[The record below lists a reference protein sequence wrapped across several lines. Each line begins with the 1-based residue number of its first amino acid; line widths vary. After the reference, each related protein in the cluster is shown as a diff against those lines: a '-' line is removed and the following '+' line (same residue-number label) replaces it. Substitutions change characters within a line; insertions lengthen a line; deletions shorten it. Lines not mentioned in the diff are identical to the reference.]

1 MHARFT
7 ATQLGIIRDV
17 VMDERRRVEMF
28 DSRSRRE
35 RPTMIAPHC
44 MSSRNADERTVTL
57 ATILGIGRERI
68 VEITP
73 HVRVRTHRNEGIDD
87 LARKIGIFVEIRFK
101 NLGMVGLASRYQLLQ
116 MIEHRNNFW
125 RIQNLVNGESL

>member
-1 MHARFT
+1 
-7 ATQLGIIRDV
+7 
-17 VMDERRRVEMF
+17 
-28 DSRSRRE
+28 
-35 RPTMIAPHC
+35 
-44 MSSRNADERTVTL
+44 MSSRNTDERTVTL
-57 ATILGIGRERI
+57 ATILGIGCERI

>member
-1 MHARFT
+1 
-7 ATQLGIIRDV
+7 
-17 VMDERRRVEMF
+17 
-28 DSRSRRE
+28 
-35 RPTMIAPHC
+35 MIAPYC
-44 MSSRNADERTVTL
+44 MSSRNADERTVTF

-73 HVRVRTHRNEGIDD
+73 HIRVRAHGNEGIDD
-87 LARKIGIFVEIRFK
+87 LASKIGIFVEIRFK

-125 RIQNLVNGESL
+125 RI

>member
-1 MHARFT
+1 
-7 ATQLGIIRDV
+7 
-17 VMDERRRVEMF
+17 
-28 DSRSRRE
+28 
-35 RPTMIAPHC
+35 MIAPYC
-44 MSSRNADERTVTL
+44 MSSRNADERTVTF
-57 ATILGIGRERI
+57 AAILGIGRKRI
-68 VEITP
+68 IEITP
-73 HVRVRTHRNEGIDD
+73 HIRVRAYRNEGIDD